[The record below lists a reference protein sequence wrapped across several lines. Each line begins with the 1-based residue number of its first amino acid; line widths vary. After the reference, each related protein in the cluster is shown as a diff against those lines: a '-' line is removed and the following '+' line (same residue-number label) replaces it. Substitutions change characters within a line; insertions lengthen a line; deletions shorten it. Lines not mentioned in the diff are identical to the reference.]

1 MSTKR
6 HHYLMKSMHIM
17 QAPGRQPG
25 FALIENMVS
34 ILLLGLGALGIA
46 ASTASAIRI
55 NTDNQ
60 ARAMALSVAT
70 KTLEPVYIT
79 ATNPGAGGGNFAA
92 LIRTFAT
99 TSSGVTGLVVP
110 GNVAA
115 GASENFIVRITEAV
129 DTPVYDSAS
138 GDFIQKDLLVD
149 APPYNSPVTV
159 AVEVKYEGN
168 SEYKNAAG
176 DVDISKTKIYRTS
189 FTYVLSG

>member
-1 MSTKR
+1 MMTKR
-6 HHYLMKSMHIM
+6 YQYPMKNRQLM
-17 QAPGRQPG
+17 QASGKQSG

-60 ARAMALSVAT
+60 ARAMALAVAT

-79 ATNPGAGGGNFAA
+79 ATNPGTGGIDFAA
-92 LIRTFAT
+92 LIRSFAQ
-99 TSSGVTGLVVP
+99 TSSGVTGVIVP
-110 GNVAA
+110 GNVAS
-115 GASENFIVRITEAV
+115 GSSENFIVRITEAV
-129 DTPVYDSAS
+129 DTPVYDNAT
-138 GDFIQKDLLVD
+138 GATVQKDLLVD
-149 APPYNSPVTV
+149 APPYNSPITV
-159 AVEVKYEGN
+159 AIEVQYEGN

-176 DVDISKTKIYRTS
+176 GVDISKTKLYQAS

>member
-1 MSTKR
+1 MTTKR
-6 HHYLMKSMHIM
+6 YHYLMKNRQIK
-17 QAPGRQPG
+17 QAHGKQSG

-60 ARAMALSVAT
+60 ARAMALAVAT

-79 ATNPGAGGGNFAA
+79 AMNPGSGGAYFSTQ
-92 LIRTFAT
+92 IRTFAET
-99 TSSGVTGLVVP
+99 NSGITGVIVP

-115 GASENFIVRITEAV
+115 GASENFIVRIIEAV
-129 DTPVYDSAS
+129 DTPVYDNLT
-138 GDFIQKDLLVD
+138 GNIVQKDLLVD
-149 APPYNSPVTV
+149 SPPYNSPVTV

-168 SEYKNAAG
+168 SEYKNTAG
-176 DVDISKTKIYRTS
+176 NVDISKTKIYRTS